1 MLSDKELKKK
11 HLKIISKAI
20 FHKTLMTKGQK
31 SFYVRWDKL
40 SVETYKYANPFLQ
53 TYFAGYLEGR
63 MTANDIYNFYNNIRV
78 NNKPNAIDF
87 ENMRKFFKSVNIYI
101 SKKLSEFPN
110 MKKNDKEFWSKLI
123 LGYSQLKG
131 LKNGYNFEILRN
143 GGKNK
148 TLEIEDFLI
157 IQSDGEIPE
166 LLSYYK
172 LKKDISVIQ
181 EKRLNLMTRT
191 SLNQVIH
198 NTSKTYISSKKGFQN

>member
-1 MLSDKELKKK
+1 
-11 HLKIISKAI
+11 
-20 FHKTLMTKGQK
+20 
-31 SFYVRWDKL
+31 
-40 SVETYKYANPFLQ
+40 
-53 TYFAGYLEGR
+53 

-191 SLNQVIH
+191 SLN
-198 NTSKTYISSKKGFQN
+198 